1 MTGRIKPVT
10 KNGTDPEKMGNN
22 IFRRERNN
30 NMNNIVKKTEIEQF
44 DYYRQVLL
52 DLVQESTELVQEL
65 QKDPDLRSCAQKVLD
80 HLAYHGSILK
90 QNIMPTSL
98 FAAFQKGKSTTA
110 TAMTDGR
117 EITPS
122 GRVGGLR
129 TSALSVTI
137 YHDPHNT
144 EVKINPYTK
153 EQLQHTIL
161 ELAGCHLE
169 NPDPAAYDLDKPE
182 DRLTLTKA
190 IKREVAVYRQDKNYD
205 LDKLSIL
212 RNCIL
217 ILAFYGCPEHRN
229 LLAGEYTSLEGIRP
243 FISFSSSE
251 EKKWADLR
259 KLGFDIVYNHKEN
272 SEPVFCAEE
281 CLHVFIEDIS
291 IPVHSEFME
300 ETGTAV
306 IDSPGVMAST
316 EDTRRA
322 LKSARGAAVIVYI
335 LDGETQLSQGD
346 KEMLR
351 TLKNAGM
358 AEKVVFAVN
367 FRRNPAIIREGG
379 IEESILSTLKQEG
392 YCEPHHRNL
401 LYYNAYLAVRAGQG
415 RLILNNTMDPITE
428 ASILEDAAK
437 RQLKVANVED
447 AWCKTTCKVLRAVDA
462 DDAADMIIQK
472 GLCLE
477 TVEAVEKASCWKD
490 TILRLRRHV
499 TNNRAAGILRDL
511 GAAPVQKAVADVETE
526 LHNREEMLT
535 RTASDAEENFR
546 KASELHTKFSYAVDE
561 ELALNFPAIID
572 TSLANDFFDSVVL
585 PAADLTAQESA
596 AQIFKETGVVANL
609 KGMGDKIKRFSERVI
624 NAAGNALGYG
634 DQVEESAPNGV
645 REKCSSII
653 SSNFDKALTQYSHR
667 WSGNLESSDVYTAHI
682 TNNVLRTTRNLTSLW
697 HSMGLDENEMLRHIP
712 PVPENLSGKMSKDL
726 GNSSIRSILIDTGFA
741 ASSQIAQI
749 MKTLLSGMGTFV
761 GLSFIYLYI
770 LPLDFVI
777 PFAAEIVTLL
787 SGAVAAIVYAV
798 SESQKEKKIQQIQL
812 QIAKDLRS
820 GLVADKPRILKSIL
834 EGDPNANP
842 PAQGIS
848 FIRSFYVEL
857 FKASVKQQR
866 QTLEDNYRQAL
877 EDMALSQAARDSLA
891 EKAHNWRT
899 QRIEP
904 LRIRLDDV
912 LAQIRSI
919 WG

>member
-1 MTGRIKPVT
+1 MSNT
-10 KNGTDPEKMGNN
+10 
-22 IFRRERNN
+22 
-30 NMNNIVKKTEIEQF
+30 VKKTEMEQF
-44 DYYRQVLL
+44 DHFRQVLL

-65 QKDPDLRSCAQKVLD
+65 QKDPDLRSCAKKVLD
-80 HLAYHGSILK
+80 HLAYHGGILK

-153 EQLQHTIL
+153 EQLLHTIL

-169 NPDPAAYDLDKPE
+169 NPDPAAYDLDNPE
-182 DRLTLTKA
+182 DRLMLAKA
-190 IKREVAVYRQDKNYD
+190 VKREVEVYRQDNNYD
-205 LDKLSIL
+205 LEKLSIL

-217 ILAFYGCPEHRN
+217 IMAFYGCPEHQN
-229 LLAGEYTSLEGIRP
+229 LLAGAYTSLEGIRP

-251 EKKWADLR
+251 EQKWADLR
-259 KLGFDIVYNHKEN
+259 KMGCDIVYARKEN
-272 SEPVFCAEE
+272 GDPVFCAEE

-322 LKSARGAAVIVYI
+322 LKAAHSAAVVLYI

-351 TLKNAGM
+351 VLKNAGM

-367 FRRNPAIIREGG
+367 FRRNPDIIRQEGG

-392 YCEPHHRNL
+392 YCEPHHGSL

-415 RLILNNTMDPITE
+415 RLILNDTMDPMTE

-437 RQLKVANVED
+437 RQLKVSSVEE

-462 DDAADMIIQK
+462 DDTADLIIQN
-472 GLCLE
+472 GICLE
-477 TVEAVEKASCWKD
+477 TVEAVEQASCWKD
-490 TILRLRRHV
+490 TIVRLRRHV

-511 GAAPVQKAVADVETE
+511 GAAPVQKAVADVEKE
-526 LHNREEMLT
+526 LHIREERLIQ
-535 RTASDAEENFR
+535 TASDAEENFR
-546 KASELHTKFSYAVDE
+546 KASDLHTKFSHAVDE
-561 ELALNFPAIID
+561 ELDLNFPAIID
-572 TSLANDFFDSVVL
+572 TSLANDFFDNVIL
-585 PAADLTAQESA
+585 PAADLAAQESA
-596 AQIFKETGVVANL
+596 GQIFKETGVVANL
-609 KGMGDKIKRFSERVI
+609 KGMGDKIKRFGERAI
-624 NAAGNALGYG
+624 NAASTALGYG
-634 DQVEESAPNGV
+634 NQVEESAPNGV
-645 REKCSSII
+645 REKCSGII
-653 SSNFDKALTQYSHR
+653 SANFDKALAQYSHR
-667 WSGNLESSDVYTAHI
+667 WSVNLETSDIYTAHI
-682 TNNVLRTTRNLTSLW
+682 TNNVLRTKRNLTNLW
-697 HSMGLDENEMLRHIP
+697 HTMGLAENEMLRHIP
-712 PVPENLSGKMSKDL
+712 PVPKELSGKMSKDL
-726 GNSSIRSILIDTGFA
+726 GNSSICNILIDTGMA
-741 ASSQIAQI
+741 AGSQIAQI
-749 MKTLLSGMGTFV
+749 MKSLLSGMGTFV

-777 PFAAEIVTLL
+777 PFAAEIVTIL
-787 SGAVAAIVYAV
+787 SGTVAAIVYAV

-812 QIAKDLRS
+812 QIAKDLRN
-820 GLVADKPRILKSIL
+820 GLVADKPKIFKNILD
-834 EGDPNANP
+834 GDPNANP
-842 PAQGIS
+842 PAQGIG

-857 FKASVKQQR
+857 FKGAVKQQR
-866 QTLEDNYRQAL
+866 QTLEENYQQAL
-877 EDMALSQAARDSLA
+877 NDLALSQAARDALA

-912 LAQIRSI
+912 LSQIRSI

>member
-1 MTGRIKPVT
+1 MK
-10 KNGTDPEKMGNN
+10 
-22 IFRRERNN
+22 
-30 NMNNIVKKTEIEQF
+30 NIVKKTETEQF
-44 DYYRQVLL
+44 DHFRQVLL
-52 DLVQESTELVQEL
+52 NLVQESTELVQEL
-65 QKDPDLRSCAQKVLD
+65 QKDPDLRSCAKKVLD
-80 HLAYHGSILK
+80 HLAYHGGILK

-144 EVKINPYTK
+144 EVKVNPYTR
-153 EQLQHTIL
+153 EQLQRTIL
-161 ELAGCHLE
+161 ELAGCHLD

-182 DRLTLTKA
+182 DRLMLTKA
-190 IKREVAVYRQDKNYD
+190 VKREVEVYRQDKNYD
-205 LDKLSIL
+205 LEKLSIL

-217 ILAFYGCPEHRN
+217 ILAFYGCSEHQN
-229 LLAGEYTSLEGIRP
+229 LLAGAYNSLEGIRP

-259 KLGFDIVYNHKEN
+259 KLGFDIVYHRKEN
-272 SEPVFCAEE
+272 GDPVFCAEE
-281 CLHVFIEDIS
+281 CLHVFVEDIS

-306 IDSPGVMAST
+306 IDSPGVMASA

-322 LKSARGAAVIVYI
+322 LKSARGAAVVLYI

-351 TLKNAGM
+351 VLKNAGM

-367 FRRNPAIIREGG
+367 FRRNPAIIRQEGG
-379 IEESILSTLKQEG
+379 IEEAILATLMQEG
-392 YCEPHHRNL
+392 YSEPHHRSL

-415 RLILNNTMDPITE
+415 RLIMNGTLDDMTE
-428 ASILEDAAK
+428 ESILEDAAK
-437 RQLKVANVED
+437 RQLKVSGVEE

-472 GLCLE
+472 GLCPE
-477 TVEAVEKASCWKD
+477 TVEAVEQTSCWKD
-490 TILRLRRHV
+490 TVLCLRRHV
-499 TNNRAAGILRDL
+499 TNNRAANILRDL
-511 GAAPVQKAVADVETE
+511 GAAPVQKAIADVETE
-526 LHNREEMLT
+526 LHNREELLSQ
-535 RTASDAEENFR
+535 TASGAEANFR
-546 KASELHTKFSYAVDE
+546 NASELHTKFSHAVDE
-561 ELALNFPAIID
+561 ELELNFPAIID
-572 TSLANDFFDSVVL
+572 TSLANDFFDNVIL
-585 PAADLTAQESA
+585 PAADLAAQESS

-609 KGMGDKIKRFSERVI
+609 KGMGDKIKRFGERAVNSI
-624 NAAGNALGYG
+624 SNAFGYG

-645 REKCSSII
+645 REKCNSII
-653 SSNFDKALTQYSHR
+653 SANFDKALTQYSHR
-667 WSGNLESSDVYTAHI
+667 WSGNLETSDVYTAHI
-682 TNNVLRTTRNLTSLW
+682 TNNVLRTKRNLTNLW
-697 HSMGLDENEMLRHIP
+697 HTMGLAENEMLRNIP
-712 PVPENLSGKMSKDL
+712 PVPVDLSGKMSQDL
-726 GNSSIRSILIDTGFA
+726 GNSSIRGILIDTGFA
-741 ASSQIAQI
+741 AGSQIAQV

-777 PFAAEIVTLL
+777 PFAAEIVTVL

-798 SESQKEKKIQQIQL
+798 SENQKEKKIQQIQL
-812 QIAKDLRS
+812 QIGKDLRN

-834 EGDPNANP
+834 DGDPNANP
-842 PAQGIS
+842 PAYGIS
-848 FIRSFYVEL
+848 FIRSFYVDL
-857 FKASVKQQR
+857 FKGAVKQQR
-866 QTLEDNYRQAL
+866 QTLEENYKQAL
-877 EDMALSQAARDSLA
+877 NDMAMSQAARDALA

>member
-1 MTGRIKPVT
+1 MR
-10 KNGTDPEKMGNN
+10 N
-22 IFRRERNN
+22 IE
-30 NMNNIVKKTEIEQF
+30 KKTETEQF
-44 DYYRQVLL
+44 DHFRRVLL

-65 QKDPDLRSCAQKVLD
+65 RKDPDLRSCAKKVLD
-80 HLAYHGSILK
+80 HLAYYGNILK
-90 QNIMPTSL
+90 QNVMPASL

-129 TSALSVTI
+129 TSTLSVTI
-137 YHDPHNT
+137 YHDPYNT

-153 EQLQHTIL
+153 EQLLHTIL

-182 DRLTLTKA
+182 DRLMLTKA
-190 IKREVAVYRQDKNYD
+190 VKREVEVYRQDKNYD
-205 LDKLSIL
+205 LKKLSVL

-217 ILAFYGCPEHRN
+217 ILAFYGCPEHQN
-229 LLAGEYTSLEGIRP
+229 LLAGAYTSLESIRP
-243 FISFSSSE
+243 FITFSTSE
-251 EKKWADLR
+251 EKKWEDLR
-259 KLGFDIVYNHKEN
+259 KLGFDIVYNRSEN
-272 SEPVFCAEE
+272 GEPSFSAEE
-281 CLHVFIEDIS
+281 CLYVFIEDIS

-306 IDSPGVMAST
+306 IDAPGVMASA

-322 LKSARGAAVIVYI
+322 LKAAHGAAVVLYI
-335 LDGETQLSQGD
+335 LDGETQLSEGD

-351 TLKNAGM
+351 VLKNAGM

-367 FRRNPAIIREGG
+367 FRRNPAIIRQEGG
-379 IEESILSTLKQEG
+379 IEESILAALKQEG
-392 YCEPHHRNL
+392 YCAPHHGYL

-415 RLILNNTMDPITE
+415 RLILNGTMDPMTE
-428 ASILEDAAK
+428 DSILEDAAK
-437 RQLKVANVED
+437 RQLKVSNVEE

-462 DDAADMIIQK
+462 DDAADMVIQK
-472 GLCLE
+472 GLCSE
-477 TVEAVEKASCWKD
+477 TVEAVEQASCWKD

-526 LHNREEMLT
+526 LQNREEILT
-535 RTASDAEENFR
+535 QTATDAEEKFR
-546 KASELHTKFSYAVDE
+546 NASELHARFSHAVDE
-561 ELALNFPAIID
+561 ELELNFPAIID
-572 TSLANDFFDSVVL
+572 TSLANDFFDNVIL

-609 KGMGDKIKRFSERVI
+609 KGMGDKIKRFGERTVNSI
-624 NAAGNALGYG
+624 SNAFGYG
-634 DQVEESAPNGV
+634 DQVEESSPNGV
-645 REKCSSII
+645 REKCNSII
-653 SSNFDKALTQYSHR
+653 SANFDKSMTQHSHR
-667 WSGNLESSDVYTAHI
+667 WSSNLETSDVYTAHI
-682 TNNVLRTTRNLTSLW
+682 TNNVLRTKRNLTNLW
-697 HSMGLDENEMLRHIP
+697 HTMGLAENDMLRHIP
-712 PVPENLSGKMSKDL
+712 PVPEDLSGKMSKDL
-726 GNSSIRSILIDTGFA
+726 GNSSICSILIDTGMA
-741 ASSQIAQI
+741 AGSQISQV

-777 PFAAEIVTLL
+777 PFAAEIVTIL

-820 GLVADKPRILKSIL
+820 GLVADKSRILKSIL
-834 EGDPNANP
+834 EGDPNANS
-842 PAQGIS
+842 PAYGIS
-848 FIRSFYVEL
+848 FIRSFYVNL
-857 FKASVKQQR
+857 FKSAVKQQR
-866 QTLEDNYRQAL
+866 QTLENNYHQAL
-877 EDMALSQAARDSLA
+877 EDMAMSQAARDALA

>member
-1 MTGRIKPVT
+1 
-10 KNGTDPEKMGNN
+10 
-22 IFRRERNN
+22 
-30 NMNNIVKKTEIEQF
+30 MNNSVKKTEMEQF
-44 DYYRQVLL
+44 DHFRQVLL

-65 QKDPDLRSCAQKVLD
+65 QKDPDLKSCAKKVLE
-80 HLAYHGSILK
+80 HLAYHGGILK

-144 EVKINPYTK
+144 EVTINPYSK

-169 NPDPAAYDLDKPE
+169 NPDPAAYDLDNPE
-182 DRLTLTKA
+182 DRLLLTKA
-190 IKREVAVYRQDKNYD
+190 VKREVEVYRQDNNYD
-205 LDKLSIL
+205 LEKLSIL

-217 ILAFYGCPEHRN
+217 IMAFYGCPEHLN
-229 LLAGEYTSLEGIRP
+229 LLAGAYTSLEGIRP

-251 EKKWADLR
+251 EQKWAELR
-259 KLGFDIVYNHKEN
+259 KMGYDVIYNRKEN
-272 SEPVFCAEE
+272 GEPVFCAEE

-322 LKSARGAAVIVYI
+322 LKAAHSAAVVLYI

-351 TLKNAGM
+351 VLKNAGM

-367 FRRNPAIIREGG
+367 FRRNPAIIRQEGG

-392 YCEPHHRNL
+392 YCEPHHSSL

-415 RLILNNTMDPITE
+415 RLILNSTMDSMTE
-428 ASILEDAAK
+428 TSILEDAAK
-437 RQLKVANVED
+437 RQLKVSSVEE

-462 DDAADMIIQK
+462 DDTADLIIQK
-472 GLCLE
+472 GLCSE
-477 TVEAVEKASCWKD
+477 TVEAVEQASCWKD

-511 GAAPVQKAVADVETE
+511 GAAPIQKAVADVEAE
-526 LHNREEMLT
+526 LQSREDILT
-535 RTASDAEENFR
+535 QTAADAEEKFR
-546 KASELHTKFSYAVDE
+546 RASELHDKFSHAVDD
-561 ELALNFPAIID
+561 ELELNFPAIID
-572 TSLANDFFDSVVL
+572 TSLANDYFDNVVL
-585 PAADLTAQESA
+585 PAAELTAKESA
-596 AQIFKETGVVANL
+596 SQIFKETGVVANL
-609 KGMGDKIKRFSERVI
+609 KGMGDKIKRFSERAI
-624 NAAGNALGYG
+624 NAASTALGYG
-634 DQVEESAPNGV
+634 DQLEESAPNGV
-645 REKCSSII
+645 REKCSIII
-653 SSNFDKALTQYSHR
+653 STNFDKALTQFSHR
-667 WSGNLESSDVYTAHI
+667 WSGNLETSDVYTAHI
-682 TNNVLRTTRNLTSLW
+682 TNNVLRTKRNLANQW
-697 HSMGLDENEMLRHIP
+697 HTMGLDENEMLRHIP
-712 PVPENLSGKMSKDL
+712 PVPEGLSGKMSKDL
-726 GNSSIRSILIDTGFA
+726 GNRSIRGILIDTDFA
-741 ASSQIAQI
+741 AGSQIAQV

-787 SGAVAAIVYAV
+787 SGAVAAVVYAV

-812 QIAKDLRS
+812 QIAKDLRN

-877 EDMALSQAARDSLA
+877 EDMAMSQAARDSLA
-891 EKAHNWRT
+891 EKARSWRT

-904 LRIRLDDV
+904 LRVRLDDV

>member
-1 MTGRIKPVT
+1 MSNT
-10 KNGTDPEKMGNN
+10 
-22 IFRRERNN
+22 
-30 NMNNIVKKTEIEQF
+30 VKSTEMEQF
-44 DYYRQVLL
+44 EHFRQVLL
-52 DLVQESTELVQEL
+52 NLVQESTELVQEL
-65 QKDPDLRSCAQKVLD
+65 QKDPDLRSCAKKVLD
-80 HLAYHGSILK
+80 HLTYHGGILK

-153 EQLQHTIL
+153 EQLLHTIL

-169 NPDPAAYDLDKPE
+169 NPDPAAYDLDNPE
-182 DRLTLTKA
+182 DRLLLTKA
-190 IKREVAVYRQDKNYD
+190 VKREVEVYRQDNNYD
-205 LDKLSIL
+205 LEKLSIL

-217 ILAFYGCPEHRN
+217 IMAFYGCPEHLN
-229 LLAGEYTSLEGIRP
+229 LLAGAYTSLEGIRP

-251 EKKWADLR
+251 EQKWAELR
-259 KLGFDIVYNHKEN
+259 KMGYDVIYNRKEN
-272 SEPVFCAEE
+272 GEPVFCAEE

-306 IDSPGVMAST
+306 IDSPGVMASA

-322 LKSARGAAVIVYI
+322 LKAAHSAAVVLYI

-351 TLKNAGM
+351 VLKNAGM

-367 FRRNPAIIREGG
+367 FRRNPAIIRQEGG

-392 YCEPHHRNL
+392 YCEPHHGSL

-415 RLILNNTMDPITE
+415 RLILNGTMDPMTE

-437 RQLKVANVED
+437 RQLKVSSVEE

-462 DDAADMIIQK
+462 DDTADLIIQK
-472 GLCLE
+472 GICLE
-477 TVEAVEKASCWKD
+477 TVEAVEQASCWKD

-511 GAAPVQKAVADVETE
+511 GAAPVQKAVADVENE
-526 LHNREEMLT
+526 LHNREELLIQ
-535 RTASDAEENFR
+535 TASDAEENFR
-546 KASELHTKFSYAVDE
+546 KASELHTKFSHAVDE
-561 ELALNFPAIID
+561 ELDLNFPAIID
-572 TSLANDFFDSVVL
+572 TSLANDFFDNVIL
-585 PAADLTAQESA
+585 PAADLAAQESA
-596 AQIFKETGVVANL
+596 GQIFKETGVVANL
-609 KGMGDKIKRFSERVI
+609 KGMGEKIKRFGERAI
-624 NAAGNALGYG
+624 NAASNALGYG
-634 DQVEESAPNGV
+634 NQVEESAPNGV

-667 WSGNLESSDVYTAHI
+667 WSGNLETSDIYTAHI
-682 TNNVLRTTRNLTSLW
+682 TNNVLRTKRNLTNLW
-697 HSMGLDENEMLRHIP
+697 HTMGLAENEMLRHIP
-712 PVPENLSGKMSKDL
+712 PVPKELSGKMSKDL
-726 GNSSIRSILIDTGFA
+726 GNSSICNILIDTGMA
-741 ASSQIAQI
+741 AGSQIAQI

-777 PFAAEIVTLL
+777 PFAAEIVTIL
-787 SGAVAAIVYAV
+787 SGTVAAIVYAV

-812 QIAKDLRS
+812 QIAKDLRN
-820 GLVADKPRILKSIL
+820 GLVADKPKILKNIL
-834 EGDPNANP
+834 DGDPNANSP
-842 PAQGIS
+842 THGIG

-857 FKASVKQQR
+857 FRGAVKQQR
-866 QTLEDNYRQAL
+866 QTLEENYQQAL
-877 EDMALSQAARDSLA
+877 NDLALSQAARDALA